1 MSFKVGVC
9 SECPNHTKLGQ
20 FVRPLYFDIA
30 VRFASRS
37 LIYYCFRSFFFVIIS
52 REIIFDNLVVRELL
66 WDITVEAI
74 LCKFVRIICYNL
86 IISI

>member
-1 MSFKVGVC
+1 MNARTIPNLVSFIGHL
-9 SECPNHTKLGQ
+9 N
-20 FVRPLYFDIA
+20 FDIA
-30 VRFASRS
+30 VRFAYKRS
-37 LIYYCFRSFFFVIIS
+37 LIFICFRSFFFVIIN